1 MNKNE
6 WDSYAPKYDN
16 EPDHGLSDP
25 LVKQKWNELV
35 LNQLPTTPIR
45 IVDMGGGT
53 GSISELLADAGHH
66 VTYVDSSLEMT
77 KLAKQKCQRFGDQI
91 DYFTCSV
98 ERLND
103 AIVASSFDVV
113 FGRHILWA
121 TDDLP
126 STLKS
131 WHSLLSDNGYFVLVE
146 GFWSTGAGITSDV
159 LEKAVKDEMGAASSF
174 PLNDPLYWGK
184 RIDDE
189 RYLLLSK

>member
-16 EPDHGLSDP
+16 EPDHGLSNP

-35 LNQLPTTPIR
+35 TSHLPTTPIR
-45 IVDMGGGT
+45 IIDMGGGT
-53 GSISELLADAGHH
+53 GSITELLAEAGHH

-77 KLAKQKCQRFGDQI
+77 KLAKQKCQRFGNRI

-98 ERLND
+98 ESLD
-103 AIVASSFDVV
+103 KTILDSSFDVI

-121 TDDLP
+121 TEDLR
-126 STLKS
+126 STLKK
-131 WHSLLSDNGYFVLVE
+131 WHFLLSEHGYFLLVE

-159 LEKAVKDEMGAASSF
+159 LEKAVKNEMGSASTF
-174 PLNDPLYWGK
+174 PLNDPIYWGK
-184 RIDDE
+184 QIDDE
-189 RYLLLSK
+189 RYLVLSK